1 MADPLD
7 YSKEDLEAI
16 RATTNT
22 GGIDPINYERQ
33 GGLKNTL
40 GAGDYARGALG
51 GAVDVLT
58 STAEGL
64 SALTTGNSQLTRSI
78 SRTREHFED
87 MFTGDIPD
95 ELKSKFSYSLAR
107 GIGMIP
113 PFLGLA
119 IGTRGASVLVKGA
132 SWLGLGSNAYQ
143 QGRDDYIASTGDP
156 NRELTD
162 EEFNEASVAGGVS
175 GIPLLLLNTFGINQV
190 ANVIFRGAN
199 SVTAKT
205 ALQRI
210 KSMAKPIVAEGGTEG
225 AQQFTQ
231 NLIAKELLE
240 YDPERELNS
249 GLIESIAIGALA
261 SGTYTVPTQ
270 MYQFNRLNEG
280 IQKGE
285 INPEELNDDLGR
297 RLMEDAVVN
306 DGVPRTGTDELSNIH
321 STDSVKA
328 LIENTLVPLT
338 TKLTKAGGEYAGV
351 FRETE
356 RQLGVQQGRAKQI
369 LMPFIDKMKKLEK
382 LDKEDYDTLA
392 DALVNASILNKG
404 ATTAESQGGEFQDN
418 LDTNVKPQ
426 DTIEIDPTLPSG
438 TTISEKF
445 NIGGRVTTRNIR
457 GLTREEIEQGVD
469 PQDLTKKYQGVL
481 NSVNNARQAIS
492 SIMPDTTIALYK
504 TTKEFKE
511 ATGVKDDVRGAYING
526 KIHINS
532 ELADRTTVG
541 HETFHALFLQN
552 TGNDQV
558 AGIRSRELLDT
569 IFRATKDEQLKSYI
583 ADFSANYEANL
594 QSEEALAQMFGVLSA
609 NYKPLDVSTKTKVKA
624 WFANVARSLGLDGL
638 FTEATTDV
646 EIINAFNTM
655 AQGVARGENI
665 GNTNFQ
671 ILKESGDST
680 IRNAHQKRFGINY
693 VDPISNLSFDYFQN
707 SSAMDRMIQE
717 GRVTFGH
724 KLQDFMKPF
733 LVHRPDNMF
742 TGQITLDGE
751 VVMDGGGGIFF
762 PANTNYFWASTKR
775 EVDKMVERLN
785 KTSDPRTEGSDG
797 KVRLVLTSAKL
808 NKVQGNSDF
817 LKGTVK
823 ITYKGMEKALPQK
836 FKKDFEKDF
845 RRILKEANKKKHPQN
860 NKSLDL
866 DIDFDNAPM
875 SEIFEQLDA
884 QVVAGEFFKQRTAFV
899 QDFFRKFTLLQKRQQ
914 GKRTP
919 YAQAIYDALP
929 TFLNASKYLQ
939 ESARGKRSKGKLP
952 IDFTATEIQS
962 AYEYMFSE
970 PLLRGYDPF
979 LAKQT
984 AKTKNPYTTVP
995 VDHAYAIVEMPGRVK
1010 AIDIPGENASY
1021 DTAIVSET
1029 GEKPTIHILSDRVF
1043 WDDFADIKA
1052 HNFIGSDGKPKD
1064 HYKQVMTDTGGVG
1077 NEIITKFKKNYK
1089 GFSITERELYEPLIQ
1104 GNPEL
1109 KNLYETVYP
1118 KQMSLRLQKITEFQ
1132 YTDEEAINALPKKEK
1147 AKYNRHKTDRIP
1159 IGAIRLNLASQFT
1172 KEGVEGPL
1180 FVQTLHKI
1188 GKSGKPN
1195 YGEAHS
1201 YGRAFTVK
1209 NASFT
1214 VNPIATALIRNGA
1227 MNKFPMASVN
1237 GTIDYEQEGSLE
1249 GERLS
1254 FNPIFNDFFVDSQGR
1269 FVKGA
1274 EEITVYGRGAYARGK
1289 IEYFDKAPEVIPS
1302 ADDVISFLKGKK
1314 FVHPIFHPRGLVAG
1328 KSIKDKQS
1336 VINKIKNKQAEEAQV
1351 KQEEQEANELANRKR
1366 RQAQTA
1372 DILRMQK
1379 LPDETFE
1386 QARNRIL
1393 DKHNM
1398 TKEFDQ
1404 VRKLLQYLYE
1414 GGMQA
1419 GIDVSYLENYF
1430 PRMVKDIRGLQES
1443 FRGVHYDSELDR
1455 KIDEVERTRGKNLT
1469 EEERLRLI
1477 ENLIVT
1483 KSMRY
1488 GLKTR
1493 PNQMKA
1499 RKIDVIDRERRKKF
1513 YGSSEEALVSYVD
1526 SMVASIEQKNLLKK
1540 TSLLMDRDR
1549 KNGTLTADAERLIN
1563 DAFDARFGQHGKQSQ
1578 IIKGMKNAGY
1588 IATMGNVG
1596 SAITQLGDF
1605 YFTAVQTGLGNTL
1618 KGAFQATGKNRITR
1632 EDVMG
1637 LKNIVTAEAQDG
1649 AGALQ
1654 NAVEFFFKASGISQ
1668 IDAFAKTTNI
1678 NANYNMMRKAVR
1690 NFDSK
1695 EYKKLYNELVK
1706 FQGVNDANKAIS
1718 DLQSGI
1724 KSDQVL
1730 QALYNRL
1737 ANVAPISL
1745 SEMPENYSKSPNGRI
1760 FYSLKSYTIKQFDF
1774 IRQQSFQKMQKKETF
1789 AEGFLQL
1796 FRIAMLSMLANGSAD
1811 VLKAILFNR
1820 EISEEEF
1827 FWNNILRMFGIT
1839 KYTTVK
1845 ARKEG
1850 LGSALVSTVLPP
1862 QIGMVNDVTKD
1873 FDRSVS
1879 EGEFEVDELRSVKY
1893 IPIVGKLY
1901 YWREGRGVEVE
1912 ERLSRLRD

>member
-7 YSKEDLEAI
+7 YSEEDLEAI

-119 IGTRGASVLVKGA
+119 LGTRGASVLVKGA

-156 NRELTD
+156 TRELTD
-162 EEFNEASVAGGVS
+162 KEFNEASVAGGVS

-418 LDTNVKPQ
+418 LDTNVKPE

-457 GLTREEIEQGVD
+457 GLTQQELEQGID
-469 PQDLTKKYQGVL
+469 PRDLNKKYQAVL
-481 NSVNNARQAIS
+481 NSVNNARQAIG
-492 SIMPDTTIALYK
+492 SILPNTTIELYK

-511 ATGVKDDVRGAYING
+511 ATGVNQDIKGAYING

-541 HETFHALFLQN
+541 HEAFHALFLQN
-552 TGNDQV
+552 TGSDQV

-569 IFRATKDEQLKSYI
+569 VFRSTKDEQLKSYI

-594 QSEEALAQMFGVLSA
+594 QSEEALAQMFGVMSA
-609 NYKPLDVSTKTKVKA
+609 NYKSLDVSAKTKIKA
-624 WFANVARSLGLDGL
+624 WFSNVAKSLGLNGL
-638 FTEATTDV
+638 FTEASTDV
-646 EIINAFNTM
+646 EIINALNSM

-665 GNTNFQ
+665 GNTNFK
-671 ILKESGDST
+671 ILGESST
-680 IRNAHQKRFGINY
+680 DVKTRQQRRFEINY
-693 VDPISNLSFDYFQN
+693 VDENTGLDFGYFQN
-707 SSAMDRMIQE
+707 SPTFKQAVEE
-717 GRVTFGH
+717 GRVTFNR
-724 KLQDFMKPF
+724 KLKDFTVPATLHM
-733 LVHRPDNMF
+733 PDNFF
-742 TGQITLDGE
+742 TGSIKQDGVE
-751 VVMDGGGGIFF
+751 LAKGGGGIFF
-762 PANTNYFWASTKR
+762 PLNTNYFWASTKGSASTMINQLNNQIFVR
-775 EVDKMVERLN
+775 END
-785 KTSDPRTEGSDG
+785 T
-797 KVRLVLTSAKL
+797 VRLVLTSAPAKKL
-808 NKVQGNSDF
+808 ESSSDY
-817 LKGTVK
+817 LKGVVRT
-823 ITYKGMEKALPQK
+823 TYRAVNATLPDKYKKQFDKDFREALALANGELRLK
-836 FKKDFEKDF
+836 NVNFKKDSIETIFSELDKQVTPQSGFKPRGTFSRIFINHIAKISQHNSKD
-845 RRILKEANKKKHPQN
+845 LGK
-860 NKSLDL
+860 DL
-866 DIDFDNAPM
+866 YP
-875 SEIFEQLDA
+875 
-884 QVVAGEFFKQRTAFV
+884 VKV
-899 QDFFRKFTLLQKRQQ
+899 QESMMNLF
-914 GKRTP
+914 G
-919 YAQAIYDALP
+919 
-929 TFLNASKYLQ
+929 ASKATQRSEYYKNTKINPNNVNK
-939 ESARGKRSKGKLP
+939 AYGKG
-952 IDFTATEIQS
+952 FQ
-962 AYEYMFSE
+962 YMLSE
-970 PLLRGYDPF
+970 PLLREFDPDF
-979 LAKQT
+979 SIPT
-984 AKTKNPYTTVP
+984 ER
-995 VDHAYAIVEMPGRVK
+995 AYAVIEMYAPNGVEAVS
-1010 AIDIPGENASY
+1010 IEGENASY
-1021 DTAIVSET
+1021 DTAIQAIGIDS
-1029 GEKPTIHILSDRVF
+1029 KPTVHILSDRVK
-1043 WDDFADIKA
+1043 WSDFYQYKDKGYKNEQGVLRSTDRHILPTMTGVSTEVLDSYNKSYDAFDISKEDL
-1052 HNFIGSDGKPKD
+1052 FQG
-1064 HYKQVMTDTGGVG
+1064 MTRDNVDIQ
-1077 NEIITKFKKNYK
+1077 ELYDAFKKQDLMRFQVAN
-1089 GFSITERELYEPLIQ
+1089 GF
-1104 GNPEL
+1104 
-1109 KNLYETVYP
+1109 
-1118 KQMSLRLQKITEFQ
+1118 EF
-1132 YTDEEAINALPKKEK
+1132 TDQEAINALPAKEK
-1147 AKYNRHKTDRIP
+1147 SKYNAHLANRIP
-1159 IGAIRLNLASQFT
+1159 QGAVRLNLGSRFI
-1172 KEGVEGPL
+1172 KDDKPH
-1180 FVQTLHKI
+1180 FVQTLHPVST
-1188 GKSGKPN
+1188 KSGKAN
-1195 YGEAHS
+1195 YGVAHS
-1201 YGRAFTVK
+1201 YSRSFTLK
-1209 NASFT
+1209 NATFA
-1214 VNPIATALIRNGA
+1214 VNPLATALIKNKVSD
-1227 MNKFPMASVN
+1227 KFPMASVN
-1237 GTIDYEQEGSLE
+1237 GEIDYQTEGSLE
-1249 GERLS
+1249 GEVLS
-1254 FNPIFNDFFVDSQGR
+1254 FNPFKHIAFVDSEGR
-1269 FVKGA
+1269 FVKSV
-1274 EEITVYGRGAYARGK
+1274 EEVTVYGSKAYARGK
-1289 IEYFDKAPEVIPS
+1289 IEYMEDTPEQVS
-1302 ADDVISFLKGKK
+1302 LDQVASFIRGETYT
-1314 FVHPIFHPRGLVAG
+1314 HPVFHPRGIKAG
-1328 KSIKDKQS
+1328 A
-1336 VINKIKNKQAEEAQV
+1336 NIKNKQEFLKAYDKATSEIE
-1351 KQEEQEANELANRKR
+1351 RR

-1414 GGMQA
+1414 GGMKA

-1513 YGSSEEALVSYVD
+1513 YGSSEEALVNYVD

-1618 KGAFQATGKNRITR
+1618 KGAFQATGKDRITR

-1745 SEMPENYSKSPNGRI
+1745 SEMPETYSKSPNGRI